1 MDQNGDVGFG
11 IQIRL
16 SSGTDVRM
24 PTCSAFPKDV
34 VFIETAPLTE
44 EEFALELV
52 FSRPVK
58 IADPAAKLSL
68 YGTRTIDGTERSYL
82 P

>member
-52 FSRPVK
+52 FSK
-58 IADPAAKLSL
+58 
-68 YGTRTIDGTERSYL
+68 E
-82 P
+82 